1 MQVRIFATK
10 FNFRAIMEKMRFICA
25 FVIGVSICACSE
37 TKKKSSELQNV
48 YNLIIIDESGSMGSI
63 EEEAVNGLNETFQ
76 TIAAAQKEH
85 TQQRHFV
92 SLVTFN
98 SLRIH
103 NVYDRK
109 PIGEDCL
116 EWEDYYPQAC
126 TPLFDAMG
134 SAIDSLRKYVTT
146 DDIVLVTI
154 ITDGME
160 NASRRYSGKQIK
172 EMVSDLKSQGWVF
185 AYIGTNQD
193 VDSIADEI
201 GVRNRMGYGYSS
213 EGVRDMWKTDKESRM
228 ELYYSAA
235 RKGKSAI
242 DGNYGY
248 FRKRKHGVSKGE
260 TSTIKQKDK

>member
-1 MQVRIFATK
+1 
-10 FNFRAIMEKMRFICA
+10 MEKMKLFCT
-25 FVIGVSICACSE
+25 FVICVTLCACSE
-37 TKKKSSELQNV
+37 TKKNTSELQNV
-48 YNLIIIDESGSMGSI
+48 YNLIILDESGSMRAI
-63 EEEAVNGLNETFQ
+63 KKEAVSGLNETFQ

-85 TQQRHFV
+85 MQQRHFV

-109 PIGEDCL
+109 PIGEDSL
-116 EWEDYYPQAC
+116 KWDDYHPQNC

-134 SAIDSLRKYVTT
+134 SAIDSLRKYVTA

-160 NASRRYSGKQIK
+160 NASKRYSGKQIK
-172 EMVSDLKSQGWVF
+172 EMVSELKSQGWVF

-193 VDSIADEI
+193 VDSVADEI

-213 EGVRDMWKTDKESRM
+213 EGVQDMWETDKESRLR
-228 ELYYSAA
+228 LYYSVAHEG
-235 RKGKSAI
+235 RSAV
-242 DGNYGY
+242 DENYGY
-248 FRKRKHGVSKGE
+248 FKRSKLGVSKGKA
-260 TSTIKQKDK
+260 STIKQKEK

>member
-1 MQVRIFATK
+1 MG
-10 FNFRAIMEKMRFICA
+10 KMKLFCA
-25 FVIGVSICACSE
+25 FVICVAICACSE
-37 TKKKSSELQNV
+37 TKKKSSELQNL
-48 YNLIIIDESGSMGSI
+48 YNLIIIDESGSMWTI
-63 EEEAVNGLNETFQ
+63 EKEAVSGLNETFQ

-103 NVYDRK
+103 NIYDRK
-109 PIGEDCL
+109 PIGEVSLKWD
-116 EWEDYYPQAC
+116 DYHPRGC

-134 SAIDSLRKYVTT
+134 SAIDSLRKYVTA

-154 ITDGME
+154 ITDGLE
-160 NASRRYSGKQIK
+160 NDSKRYSGKQIK
-172 EMVSDLKSQGWVF
+172 EMVSELKSQGWVF

-201 GVRNRMGYGYSS
+201 GVRNRMRYDYSS
-213 EGVRDMWKTDKESRM
+213 EGVRDMWETDKESRLR
-228 ELYYSAA
+228 LYYSAA
-235 RKGKSAI
+235 HEGRSAI
-242 DGNYGY
+242 DEDYGY
-248 FRKRKHGVSKGE
+248 YNKRKNGALKGG

>member
-1 MQVRIFATK
+1 
-10 FNFRAIMEKMRFICA
+10 MEKMKLFCT
-25 FVIGVSICACSE
+25 FVICVTLCACSE
-37 TKKKSSELQNV
+37 TKKNTSELQNV
-48 YNLIIIDESGSMGSI
+48 YNLIILDESGSMRAI
-63 EEEAVNGLNETFQ
+63 EKEAISGLNETFQ

-109 PIGEDCL
+109 TMGDDGL
-116 EWEDYYPQAC
+116 KWDDYHPQDC

-134 SAIDSLRKYVTT
+134 SAIDSLRKYVTA

-160 NASRRYSGKQIK
+160 NASKRYSGKQIK
-172 EMVSDLKSQGWVF
+172 EMVSELKSQGWVF

-193 VDSIADEI
+193 VDSIADEM
-201 GVRNRMGYGYSS
+201 GVRNRMGYHYSS
-213 EGVRDMWKTDKESRM
+213 EGVRDMWETDKESRLR
-228 ELYYSAA
+228 LYYSAA
-235 RKGKSAI
+235 HEGRSAV
-242 DGNYGY
+242 DENYGY
-248 FRKRKHGVSKGE
+248 FKRSKHGVSKGKA
-260 TSTIKQKDK
+260 STIKQKEK